1 MTIDDFVK
9 SPGAWLSM
17 GDDAGIVISS
27 RVRLARNVGDAV
39 FPGWAGE
46 DERILLCDT
55 LRTALQELDAMGA
68 SVFLDM
74 GSTCAIDK
82 AILEERHLMSPELG
96 EKGNGSGL
104 VVTPDEHVAV
114 MINEEDHL
122 RLQSI
127 RPGMALESTWRTV
140 SAIDSELETRL
151 DYAFSPRFG
160 YLTACPTNVG
170 TGLRASVMIHLSGL
184 RLLNEIEPVIKGL
197 DRLGV
202 AVRGLSGEGSEA
214 HGNLFQISN
223 QSTLGTSEDEII
235 SSLTEIVKEIV
246 RHEQNARARLM
257 ESRRVYVL
265 DQIGRAFGI
274 LSRSRLLASGEAVDL
289 LSGLRF
295 GVELGIVRN
304 LTVGKI
310 NEIML
315 LAQPGHLQKMA
326 GKELTPEERDELRS
340 ATVRRKLK
348 NVSLVDEGRDRRR
361 DRPRVKQNGRRKGG
375 SGDTL

>member
-1 MTIDDFVK
+1 MTIEHFVR
-9 SPGAWLSM
+9 SPGAWLSR
-17 GDDAGIVISS
+17 GEDAGIVISS
-27 RVRLARNVGDAV
+27 RVRLARNVSGAV
-39 FPGWAGE
+39 FPGWAGD
-46 DERILLCDT
+46 DERAILCES
-55 LRTALQELDAMGA
+55 LRDSLQGLEAIGS

-74 GSTCAIDK
+74 DATSRIDK
-82 AILEERHLMSPELG
+82 AILQERHLMSPELA
-96 EKGNGSGL
+96 EKGKGSGL
-104 VVTPDEHVAV
+104 VVTHDEHVAV

-127 RPGMALESTWRTV
+127 RPGMALETTWKTV
-140 SAIDSELETRL
+140 SAIDSELESRVK
-151 DYAFSPRFG
+151 YAFSPRFG
-160 YLTACPTNVG
+160 YLTACPSNVG

-197 DRLGV
+197 DKLGV
-202 AVRGLSGEGSEA
+202 AVRGLSGEGTEA

-223 QSTLGTSEDEII
+223 QATLGASEETII
-235 SSLTEIVKEIV
+235 SRLTEIVSEV
-246 RHEQNARARLM
+246 VHHERNARARLM

-274 LSRSRLLASGEAVDL
+274 LTRSRLLASGEAVDL

-315 LAQPGHLQKMA
+315 LTQPGHLQKMA
-326 GKELTPEERDELRS
+326 GKELTPEDRDVLRS
-340 ATVRRKLK
+340 DTVRRKLAR
-348 NVSLVDEGRDRRR
+348 VSLVDGGRDEGKK
-361 DRPRVKQNGRRKGG
+361 PLQAKKGGRRKGVHE
-375 SGDTL
+375 DT